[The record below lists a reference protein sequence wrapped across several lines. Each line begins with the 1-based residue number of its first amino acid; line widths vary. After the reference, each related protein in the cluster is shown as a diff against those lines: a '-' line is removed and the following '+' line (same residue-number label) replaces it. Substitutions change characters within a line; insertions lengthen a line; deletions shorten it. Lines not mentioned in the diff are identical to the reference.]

1 MVMKWLRFLIML
13 IISTPLMAQ
22 QQGLGLRLGDPMG
35 VSYKKYFGRTHAIE
49 FGIGSAPAHWHN
61 TYYINSFEEYPR
73 YDNYRY
79 QNHTV
84 QSTLYLQA
92 RYLFHY
98 NLPVESMEGKL
109 EWYWGGGAMLKA
121 AKIQYRYQN
130 RDAPFASNR
139 DIINDI
145 DFGPEGIIG
154 LEYTFQDT
162 PLSIFGETSL
172 FIELADRPATMRAFG
187 GLGVRYNFSK
197 R

>member
-1 MVMKWLRFLIML
+1 ML
-13 IISTPLMAQ
+13 IISTAAVAQ
-22 QQGLGLRLGDPMG
+22 QQGLGLRLGDPMA

-49 FGIGSAPAHWHN
+49 FGIGSAPASWN
-61 TYYINSFEEYPR
+61 NQYYINSFQEYPR
-73 YDNYRY
+73 YDNFQY

-98 NLPVESMEGKL
+98 NIPMQNMDGKL

-121 AKIQYRYQN
+121 AKVQYRFQN
-130 RDAPFASNR
+130 REAPFAAGR

-145 DFGPEGIIG
+145 DLGPEGIIG

-162 PLSIFGETSL
+162 PLTVFGETSL
-172 FIELADRPATMRAFG
+172 FLEIADSPATFQGFG
-187 GLGVRYNFSK
+187 GLGVRYNFFT

>member
-1 MVMKWLRFLIML
+1 MKRLAFLMML
-13 IISTPLMAQ
+13 IISTAAVAQ
-22 QQGLGLRLGDPMG
+22 QQGVGLRLGDPMG

-49 FGIGSAPAHWHN
+49 FGIGSAPANWN
-61 TYYINSFEEYPR
+61 NQYYINSFQEYPR

-98 NLPVESMEGKL
+98 NIPVQNMEGKL

-121 AKIQYRYQN
+121 SKIQYRYQN
-130 RDAPFASNR
+130 REAPFAPTR

-145 DFGPEGIIG
+145 DLGPEGIIG
-154 LEYTFQDT
+154 LEYTFQDVPMT
-162 PLSIFGETSL
+162 VFGETSL
-172 FIELADRPATMRAFG
+172 FMEIADRPATIRGFG
-187 GLGVRYNFSK
+187 ALGVRYNFLK

>member
-1 MVMKWLRFLIML
+1 ML
-13 IISTPLMAQ
+13 IISTAAVAQ
-22 QQGLGLRLGDPMG
+22 QQGLGLRLGDPMA

-49 FGIGSAPAHWHN
+49 FGIGSAPASWN
-61 TYYINSFEEYPR
+61 NQYYINSFQEYPR
-73 YDNYRY
+73 YDNFQY

-98 NLPVESMEGKL
+98 NIPMQNMDGKL

-121 AKIQYRYQN
+121 AKVQYRFQN
-130 RDAPFASNR
+130 REAPFAAGR
-139 DIINDI
+139 DIINEI
-145 DFGPEGIIG
+145 DLGPEGIIG

-162 PLSIFGETSL
+162 PLTVFGETSL
-172 FIELADRPATMRAFG
+172 FLEIADRPATFQGFG
-187 GLGVRYNFSK
+187 GLGVRYNFFK

>member
-1 MVMKWLRFLIML
+1 MKRLAFLTML
-13 IISTPLMAQ
+13 IISTTAVAQ
-22 QQGLGLRLGDPMG
+22 QQGIGLRLGDPMG

-49 FGIGSAPAHWHN
+49 FGIGSAPAGWHN
-61 TYYINSFEEYPR
+61 GYYINSFERYPR

-98 NLPVESMEGKL
+98 NIPVENMEGKL
-109 EWYWGGGAMLKA
+109 EWYWGGGALLKA
-121 AKIQYRYQN
+121 SQIQYRFQN
-130 RDAPFASNR
+130 REAPFTAGR
-139 DIINDI
+139 DVINDI
-145 DFGPEGIIG
+145 DLGPEGIIG

-162 PLSIFGETSL
+162 PLTVFGETSL
-172 FIELADRPATMRAFG
+172 FLEIANRPAFIRAFG
-187 GLGVRYNFSK
+187 GLGVRYNFFK